1 LAGRVLHPIAV
12 HREQLVEA
20 GERLADYLV
29 RIALPHQRLRSLNGG
44 KDGRSTNIGKFL
56 VPANNEAPGRK
67 QMLPR
72 HGLTDA
78 LATDAAKLEL
88 PQTDAVKLGL
98 LSALTT
104 VC

>member
-1 LAGRVLHPIAV
+1 
-12 HREQLVEA
+12 
-20 GERLADYLV
+20 
-29 RIALPHQRLRSLNGG
+29 
-44 KDGRSTNIGKFL
+44 
-56 VPANNEAPGRK
+56 
-67 QMLPR
+67 MLPR